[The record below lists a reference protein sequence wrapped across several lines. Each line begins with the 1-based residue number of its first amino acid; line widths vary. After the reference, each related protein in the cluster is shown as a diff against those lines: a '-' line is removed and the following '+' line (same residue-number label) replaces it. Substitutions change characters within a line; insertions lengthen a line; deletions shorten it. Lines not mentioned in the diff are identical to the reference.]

1 MKPSIVTLLMTVVA
15 ACAAEPAVK
24 EERLPGGISLIKITA
39 ADGREV
45 ASYRVNLSTHHYPP
59 ATADDRLVKRFRSW
73 RFGAFLCFNS
83 NQYSGQEFC
92 PSKDPVGEFQ
102 PTSLEVKGC
111 IRTIKAAGMKY
122 AVLTVRHTS
131 ELLLW
136 DSRTSPI
143 NVVNS
148 AYRKD
153 LVKEYVTECRR
164 QGVEPGFYYCLWGN
178 AWRPHPNARAIILAQ
193 LHELA
198 TCYGKIAYFWLDMPH
213 LTGWLAKD
221 LSQQELY
228 DSLKNIDADTIVMFN
243 HTIQDGS
250 EVKTFPTD
258 VINGEMCQPPTQGH
272 DPVRKVEGRSYYLPF
287 EYELCSQQRG
297 YELLGRW
304 DYPGAAWFTYGSGK
318 SFMPSQPFPAEF
330 LYQRIQLAY
339 QRGAASVLLACAPDY
354 TGKFR
359 QEDVAQLVRLGK
371 MLKDPALA
379 PPPSLTKGCQATAS
393 SVWDAT
399 YAADKAVDGDPATRW
414 GAARGATNGWLEV
427 DLGKPATISSALI
440 SEGWDRVRRFV
451 LQARI
456 GGTWQ
461 PVTTGTT
468 LGIFKN
474 LSFEPVSAQ
483 VFRLSITEAAD
494 VPTIWE
500 FELFSQEVEP
510 MRSSRRHPSE

>member
-1 MKPSIVTLLMTVVA
+1 
-15 ACAAEPAVK
+15 
-24 EERLPGGISLIKITA
+24 
-39 ADGREV
+39 
-45 ASYRVNLSTHHYPP
+45 
-59 ATADDRLVKRFRSW
+59 VKRFRSW

-102 PTSLEVKGC
+102 PTSLEVKEW
-111 IRTIKAAGMKY
+111 IRTIKAAGMRY

-164 QGVEPGFYYCLWGN
+164 QGVKPGFYYCLWGN
-178 AWRPHPNARAIILAQ
+178 AWRPNPNARAIILAQ

-198 TCYGKIAYFWLDMPH
+198 TRYGQIAYFWLDMPH

-228 DSLKNIDADTIVMFN
+228 NSLKNVHADTIVMFN
-243 HTIQDGS
+243 NTIQDGS
-250 EVKTFPTD
+250 VVQAFPTD
-258 VINGEMCQPPTQGH
+258 VINGEMCLPPAQGH
-272 DPVRKVEGRSYYLPF
+272 NPVRTVEGQTHYLPF
-287 EYELCSQQRG
+287 EYEPCSQQRG
-297 YELLGRW
+297 HELLGRW
-304 DYPGAAWFTYGSGK
+304 DYPGAVWFTYGNGK
-318 SFMPSQPFPAEF
+318 PFVASKPFPAEF
-330 LYQRIQLAY
+330 LYERIQLAY
-339 QRGAASVLLACAPDY
+339 QRGASSVLLACAPDH

-371 MLKDPALA
+371 MLKKPVLA
-379 PPPSLTKGCQATAS
+379 PPPSLTAGCQATAS
-393 SVWDAT
+393 SIWDGT

-414 GAARGATNGWLEV
+414 SAAKGATNGWLEV
-427 DLGKPATISSALI
+427 DLGRPATISRAVVT
-440 SEGWDRVRRFV
+440 EGWDRVGQYV

-456 GGTWQ
+456 GDTWQ
-461 PVTTGTT
+461 AVATGAT
-468 LGIFKN
+468 LGTYKQ
-474 LSFEPVSAQ
+474 LSFNPVNAQ
-483 VFRLSITEAAD
+483 VFRLSITEATD

-500 FELFSQEVEP
+500 LQLFPPRE
-510 MRSSRRHPSE
+510 